1 MFRKREILLIAP
13 VLILSLMPQPP
24 AHAADALPEAHQ
36 WVPAKAIIVANVS
49 KPKAALDLILRPK
62 LIEAIESS
70 PLYKAQSA
78 GKGFKQFRSLVRLL
92 ERRLETNWQSIV
104 RRLVGG
110 GATWAVGPRNA
121 NLLII
126 DALDT
131 KVLKE
136 THDLLLFLIES
147 EAEKKGSPAGI
158 PSTKYAGVT
167 IWSLGPNEAHAIV
180 GKRFMIASSP
190 AVLKAALDLRAKTGG
205 KSIASMPGYRQALK
219 AAPADAAA
227 VVYANT
233 SILKQIPAIAKALDA
248 KKNPLAALLAAPI
261 TEALSNST
269 WLTMSLKIKNDT
281 LTLDVI
287 SDGTLSSAGAA
298 QFALPARVSDG
309 AVPNLAVPRRIAAMS
324 LHRDLK
330 GFYAAKDK
338 LFPERTSGLIFFENM
353 MGIFFTGRDL
363 TQEVLAETGPKIRL
377 VLAEQKYDPAAGKP
391 ALQLPAFALV
401 LPMKNPKKFSPV
413 VEEAWQKAIG
423 LVNFTRGQNAEPGL
437 LIDRPVYRKTK
448 YTIAAFT
455 PPSAAEAQ
463 KDVDMRFN
471 FRPTLA
477 MPGNHVIFS
486 STDSLAR
493 DIIDALAK
501 EATKPPKPLAG
512 VHSTLE
518 INGTQVASILQANR
532 KNLVRQNMV
541 EKGHTQKQAES
552 EVDVLSAAIK
562 TVSRV
567 VLSIGTD
574 KGRSKISLEVH
585 LDLPSAA
592 SGGK

>member
-1 MFRKREILLIAP
+1 MFRRREILLIAP
-13 VLILSLMPQPP
+13 ALILSLLPRP
-24 AHAADALPEAHQ
+24 AARAADALPAAHE
-36 WVPAKAIIVANVS
+36 WVPAKAIIVVNVS
-49 KPKAALDLILRPK
+49 KPKAALDLILRPT
-62 LIEAIESS
+62 LIKAIESS
-70 PLYKAQSA
+70 PLYKAQTA
-78 GKGFKQFRSLVRLL
+78 NKGFRQFRSLVRLL

-110 GATWAVGPRNA
+110 GATWAIGPRKA

-147 EAEKKGSPAGI
+147 EAEKKGPPARL

-167 IWSLGPNEAHAIV
+167 IWSIGPNEAHAII
-180 GKRFMIASSP
+180 GRRLMIASSP
-190 AVLKAALDLRAKTGG
+190 EVLKAALDLRAKTGG
-205 KSIASMPGYRQALK
+205 KSVASMPGYRQALK

-233 SILKQIPAIAKALDA
+233 AVLKRIPAVAKALDA
-248 KKNPLAALLAAPI
+248 QKNPLAALLAAPI

-269 WLTMSLKIKNDT
+269 WLTVSLKIKGDT
-281 LTLDVI
+281 LTIDAV
-287 SDGTLSSAGAA
+287 SDGTLTPAGAA
-298 QFALPARVSDG
+298 QFALPAKASDG
-309 AVPNLAVPRRIAAMS
+309 AMPNLAVPHRIAAMT
-324 LHRDLK
+324 LHRDLQ

-338 LFPERTSGLIFFENM
+338 LFGERTGGLIFFENM

-363 TQEVLAETGPKIRL
+363 TQEVLAETGTKVRL
-377 VLAEQKYDPAAGKP
+377 VVAEQKYDPAAGKP
-391 ALQLPAFALV
+391 ALQFPAFALV
-401 LPMKNPKKFSPV
+401 LPLKNPKQFSPV

-437 LIDRPVYRKTK
+437 IIDRPVYRKTK
-448 YTIAAFT
+448 YTTACFT
-455 PPSAAEAQ
+455 PPGGDEP
-463 KDVDMRFN
+463 KDVDVRFN

-493 DIIDALAK
+493 DIIDTLAK
-501 EATKPPKPLAG
+501 ETAQPPKPLAG
-512 VHSTLE
+512 VHSMLE
-518 INGTQVASILQANR
+518 MNGGQLASILNANR

-541 EKGHTQKQAES
+541 EKGQTQEQAES
-552 EVDVLSAAIK
+552 EVDVLSAAIR

-567 VLSIGTD
+567 VLSIGVD
-574 KGRSKISLEVH
+574 KGRSKISLKVH
-585 LDLPSAA
+585 LALPSGD
-592 SGGK
+592 SGDK

>member
-1 MFRKREILLIAP
+1 MFHKREILLIVP
-13 VLILSLMPQPP
+13 VLILSLMPQP
-24 AHAADALPEAHQ
+24 AARAADALPAAGN
-36 WVPAKAIIVANVS
+36 WIPTGAVIVVNVS
-49 KPKAALDLILRPK
+49 KPKAALDMILRPK

-70 PLYKAQSA
+70 ALYKAQSA
-78 GKGFKQFRSLVRLL
+78 DKGFRQFRSLVRLL
-92 ERRLETNWQSIV
+92 ERRLETDWQSIV

-110 GATWAVGPRNA
+110 GATWAVGPRKA

-147 EAEKKGSPAGI
+147 EAEKKGSPARL

-167 IWSLGPNEAHAIV
+167 IWSMGPNQAHAII
-180 GKRFMIASSP
+180 GRRLMIANSP
-190 AVLKAALDLRAKTGG
+190 EVLKAALDLRAKTGG
-205 KSIASMPGYRQALK
+205 KSVASLRAYRQALK

-227 VVYANT
+227 VAYANT
-233 SILKQIPAIAKALDA
+233 AVLKRIPAVAKALDA
-248 KKNPLAALLAAPI
+248 QKNPLTALLAAPV

-269 WLTMSLKIKNDT
+269 WLGISLKIKNDT
-281 LTLDVI
+281 LTIDAI
-287 SDGTLSSAGAA
+287 SDGTLTPTGAA
-298 QFALPARVSDG
+298 QFALPAKASDG
-309 AVPNLAVPRRIAAMS
+309 AMPNLGVPRRIAAMS
-324 LHRDLK
+324 LHRDLQ

-338 LFPERTSGLIFFENM
+338 LFGERTSGLIFFENM

-363 TQEVLAETGPKIRL
+363 TREVLAETGPKIRL
-377 VLAEQKYDPAAGKP
+377 VVAEQKYDPAAGKP
-391 ALQLPAFALV
+391 ALQFPAFALV
-401 LPMKNPKKFSPV
+401 LPLKNPKKFSPV
-413 VEEAWQKAIG
+413 LEEAWQKAIG

-437 LIDRPVYRKTK
+437 IIDRPVYRKTK
-448 YTIAAFT
+448 YTVACFS
-455 PPSAAEAQ
+455 PPGDNDP
-463 KDVDMRFN
+463 KDVDVRFN

-493 DIIDALAK
+493 DIIDTLDK
-501 EATKPPKPLAG
+501 EADRPPKPLAG

-518 INGTQVASILQANR
+518 MNGPQLASILQANR

-541 EKGHTQKQAES
+541 EKGHTQEQAES
-552 EVDVLSAAIK
+552 EIDVLSAAVRI
-562 TVSRV
+562 VSRV
-567 VLSIGTD
+567 VLSIGVD
-574 KGRSKISLEVH
+574 KGRSKVSLKVH
-585 LDLPSAA
+585 LSLPSAS